1 MLPTIGGRYQTR
13 TFLVLFIGVPWT
25 LLITPILPGLSGLT
39 LGQKYTSTFVTLGW
53 VLLLG
58 YLWEPLYHYIQYQ
71 RWEKDWPI
79 LFAFLVFINE
89 GILVWVVV
97 GVLDLNPYPPP
108 VLRLPDPLPHDL
120 DRAVALRGRAD
131 PRSLLPA
138 PLQRRQVLRLKGL
151 TA

>member
-25 LLITPILPGLSGLT
+25 LLITPLLPGLSGLT

-89 GILVWVVV
+89 GILVWVAV

-108 VLRLPDPLPHDL
+108 FSAFLIHFLTTWILQWLYVVGPI
-120 DRAVALRGRAD
+120 RAVFYRHRFNGAKFFG
-131 PRSLLPA
+131 
-138 PLQRRQVLRLKGL
+138 
-151 TA
+151 